1 MTAAL
6 DIHALPGHLIRR
18 LNQISVAQF
27 HDLMGTL
34 GLDLTPVQF
43 AVLCAV
49 GSNPGI
55 DQATVAGLVAHDRA
69 TVGKVIERLAAKGFL
84 KREVS
89 ENDRRSKVLT
99 LTGAGIGLLDLTRPA
114 VAELQPTILAGLDAG
129 EQSLFIE
136 LLNKAANAGNDLSRA
151 PLRATAAE

>member
-1 MTAAL
+1 MEIYTM
-6 DIHALPGHLIRR
+6 PGHLIRR

-27 HDLMGTL
+27 HESMATL

-43 AVLCAV
+43 AVLSAA

-69 TVGKVIERLAAKGFL
+69 TTGKVIERLAAKGL
-84 KREVS
+84 LLREVS
-89 ENDRRSKVLT
+89 ATDRRSKVLT
-99 LTGAGIGLLDLTRPA
+99 LTGSGQAMLAQARPA
-114 VAELQPTILAGLDAG
+114 VEALQPSILAGLNAQ
-129 EQSLFIE
+129 EQSLFVE

-151 PLRATAAE
+151 PLRAVSE